1 VENES
6 NPHLRNGR
14 RDTADRIRDI
24 GDIGKLGQDI
34 EDEFPIWRIWHEKN
48 IPLRELQ
55 EEWTY
60 DEIMRASA
68 VLDMYSA
75 VDIAREAYDK
85 AEMERKQREI
95 ESKAGRH

>member
-1 VENES
+1 
-6 NPHLRNGR
+6 
-14 RDTADRIRDI
+14 
-24 GDIGKLGQDI
+24 
-34 EDEFPIWRIWHEKN
+34 
-48 IPLRELQ
+48 
-55 EEWTY
+55 
-60 DEIMRASA
+60 MRASA